1 MHPRA
6 VHAEMQASDKAPL
19 HSVICSAASLAPWQP
34 QSTVAARVPYR
45 GTSPLAA
52 AAAHLS
58 APGQWPCSCPLCCH
72 GEPAWAM
79 KDNMRSGRQSV
90 SMKQG
95 LDPGLTPVPLF
106 SVAAS
111 APLHLHPFLCNSQ
124 RLWHPKTPVSRRV
137 WPGVPQRSTCWA
149 FLNQRLAEL
158 WQILY
163 ISSRDPK
170 CLTRSMP

>member
-1 MHPRA
+1 MPLCCYDESCDRRGRRPPQLTHNAVCVMMMLIPTGRRASKGRPRR
-6 VHAEMQASDKAPL
+6 MQASDKAPL

-34 QSTVAARVPYR
+34 QSTVAARVPHR

-90 SMKQG
+90 SMKTRSG
-95 LDPGLTPVPLF
+95 PWTHTCATLL
-106 SVAAS
+106 SCSISSS
-111 APLHLHPFLCNSQ
+111 APAPL
-124 RLWHPKTPVSRRV
+124 
-137 WPGVPQRSTCWA
+137 
-149 FLNQRLAEL
+149 
-158 WQILY
+158 
-163 ISSRDPK
+163 
-170 CLTRSMP
+170 SM